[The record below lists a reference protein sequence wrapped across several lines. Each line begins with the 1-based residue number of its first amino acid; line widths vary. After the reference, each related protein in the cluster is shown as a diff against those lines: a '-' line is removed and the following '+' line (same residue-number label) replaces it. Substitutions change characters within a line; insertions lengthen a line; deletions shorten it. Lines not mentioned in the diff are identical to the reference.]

1 MRIYRG
7 KTSNFQAVI
16 NEHIE
21 RLLAEKFQEEAFADC
36 FLIEVKSGTNQ
47 KLEVF
52 VDSDSG
58 ITFEKCQQISRYLEQ
73 YIDENNWLGEHY
85 TLEVSSPGVSRP
97 LAQYRQYPRN
107 IGRTVEVTLQ
117 NGSLCKGTLSAVS
130 PEHIIV
136 TEEVKT
142 REGKKTKKE
151 KVETVIPFSHIH
163 KTVVKIS
170 F

>member
-1 MRIYRG
+1 
-7 KTSNFQAVI
+7 VVV
-16 NEHIE
+16 EHIE
-21 RLLAEKFQEEAFADC
+21 RLLAEKFQEAAFADC
-36 FLIEVKSGTNQ
+36 FLIEVKLGVNQ

-73 YIDENNWLGEHY
+73 FIDENNWLGERY

-97 LAQYRQYPRN
+97 LVQYRQYPRN
-107 IGRTVEVTLQ
+107 IGRTVEVTLE
-117 NGSLCKGTLSAVS
+117 NGSLCKGILSAVT
-130 PEHIIV
+130 PGQIV
-136 TEEVKT
+136 VSAEVKT